1 MQKNFELMGL
11 FQVVLVEVTLSEENG
26 HLERDGLF
34 SPQVLDLGTENHC
47 SIFSYETDF
56 IWEVVENSPS

>member
-11 FQVVLVEVTLSEENG
+11 FQVILVEVALSEENG

-34 SPQVLDLGTENHC
+34 NPQVLDLGTET
-47 SIFSYETDF
+47 IAQFSVMKLPLFGKLLRTL
-56 IWEVVENSPS
+56 